1 MLSAMAAAQSYPA
14 KPILVISP
22 VQAGSAGDTTLRLV
36 TQKLAQNMGQQ
47 LQVENITGAAG
58 IVGAQRL
65 ARAAPDGYTIGG
77 ISDSTVT
84 YVPILQKRTD
94 FDALTLFDPI
104 SLVSASTWVLIAHP
118 SLPVKSVRDFVALVK
133 TPTRRMDYASAGLG
147 GSHHVVMEMFN
158 AATGIKLNHVPYRG
172 ATQAAVDVQAGH
184 VPVPLH
190 GASTR
195 TRSNEPL

>member
-84 YVPILQKRTD
+84 
-94 FDALTLFDPI
+94 
-104 SLVSASTWVLIAHP
+104 ASTSSQP
-118 SLPVKSVRDFVALVK
+118 MVKW
-133 TPTRRMDYASAGLG
+133 P
-147 GSHHVVMEMFN
+147 
-158 AATGIKLNHVPYRG
+158 
-172 ATQAAVDVQAGH
+172 
-184 VPVPLH
+184 
-190 GASTR
+190 
-195 TRSNEPL
+195 